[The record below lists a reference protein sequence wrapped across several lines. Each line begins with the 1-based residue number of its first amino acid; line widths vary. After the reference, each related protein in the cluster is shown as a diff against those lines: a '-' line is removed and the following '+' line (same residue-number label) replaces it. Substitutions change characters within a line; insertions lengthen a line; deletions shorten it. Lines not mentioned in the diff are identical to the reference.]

1 MKMADSK
8 NKFIR
13 IATALRQLVRDKEDT
28 KQVFVILEALSGRS
42 GERSYNKFLQLPHA
56 ERLLRSDKT
65 LLDVLNDREW
75 LKSLEPG
82 SFGHAYYK
90 FTEQEQ
96 ITADGLVEASEEG
109 HAQERDLTEDQIRF
123 HTRNRDAHDLWHV
136 LNGYGRDPLG
146 ELSLLAFTYKQMG
159 NIGFL
164 FIIGVGFKV
173 MRTHAPGIKIWP
185 AIREGFRRGKQAH
198 WLGGAEWEKLLP
210 LPLEDVREQLNISRP
225 ENYRRAV
232 SQMKDLAPINLSPA
246 E

>member
-1 MKMADSK
+1 MAESK
-8 NKFIR
+8 NKIIR
-13 IATALRQLVRDKEDT
+13 IFTALRNLVRDKEDT

-42 GERSYNKFLQLPHA
+42 GERSYNKFLKLPHA
-56 ERLLRSDKT
+56 ERVLRSDKT

-75 LKSLEPG
+75 LGSLDKG
-82 SFGHAYYK
+82 SFGNAYFN
-90 FTEQEQ
+90 FTEREQ
-96 ITADGLVEASEEG
+96 ITADGLVEASEDG
-109 HAQERDLTEDQIRF
+109 RVQERELSEDQIRF

-136 LNGYGRDPLG
+136 VNGYGRDPLG

-173 MRTHAPGIKIWP
+173 MRKHAPGIKIWP
-185 AIREGFRRGKQAH
+185 AIREGFRRGKQAQ

-210 LPLEDVREQLNISRP
+210 LPIEEVRKQLNISRP
-225 ENYRRAV
+225 ENYRFAV
-232 SQMKDLAPINLSPA
+232 SQMKDLGEINLSPA